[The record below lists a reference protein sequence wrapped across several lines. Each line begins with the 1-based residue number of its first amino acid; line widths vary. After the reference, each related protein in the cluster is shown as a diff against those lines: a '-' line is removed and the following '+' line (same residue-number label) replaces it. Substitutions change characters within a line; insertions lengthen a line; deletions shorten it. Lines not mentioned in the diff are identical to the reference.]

1 MNIFTKTLA
10 RLRRVTTKQVI
21 VASVF
26 ALAVVG
32 AAGAGMALKSNASAA
47 PVSTPDCN
55 ANAVAWCGS
64 PSASDLI
71 NKYNN
76 GDGHNSAASIQN
88 IYNCV
93 GITSTDIHAMTG
105 GANGYVTNTGDVYL
119 GGQLVATGAITGG
132 RQDIGGAASTPH
144 NCNGT
149 TFWER
154 PPQVSFQNPQ
164 LAAMVVMKNGVFQY
178 AILISCDNAVIATP
192 IIPNYTCDM
201 LNATP
206 VTDKLNTYN
215 FTSHVI
221 FGNGA
226 VFDKVVYDFGDGS
239 APVSSLGTG
248 DLISHTYTKP
258 GTWTAK
264 VTAYFTLPGG
274 TVVATTPGGNCVRRI
289 TIQPPILSCI
299 YLQAVLPDQKNKLS
313 FEFTLKAADGNG
325 ATFTSADFDFGDGT
339 NQMGVKPGTGSN
351 ALIVTTPH
359 TYGKTGTYTVI
370 PTLHFTTP
378 TGNQTVVGTGNCVA
392 HVSPTPPPQPC
403 TPGGTP
409 APGSPQ
415 CSPTPCTPGG
425 TPAPGSPEC
434 APPTPTP
441 PTTPPAT
448 LVNTGAGNVIG
459 LFAGTSV
466 LGAAAHF
473 LFQKRRLGRASL

>member
-21 VASVF
+21 VAGVF

-64 PSASDLI
+64 ASASDLI

-93 GITSTDIHAMTG
+93 GITSADVHAMTG

-132 RQDIGGAASTPH
+132 RQDIGGGASTPH

-178 AILISCDNAVIATP
+178 AILVSCDNAVIATP

-206 VTDKLNTYN
+206 VTDKLNMYN
-215 FTSHVI
+215 FTSHVT

-239 APVSSLGTG
+239 APVSTLGTG

-274 TVVATTPGGNCVRRI
+274 TVVATTPGGNCVRSI
-289 TIQPPILSCI
+289 SVKAPVLSCV
-299 YLQAVLPDQKNKLS
+299 YLQGLPDQNNKLS
-313 FEFTLKAADGNG
+313 YAFTLKADAENG
-325 ATFTSADFDFGDGT
+325 ATFTSVDFDFGDG
-339 NQMGVKPGTGSN
+339 NSQMGIKPGTGN
-351 ALIVTTPH
+351 NVLIATTPH
-359 TYGKTGTYTVI
+359 TYSKAGTYTVI

-378 TGNQTVVGTGNCVA
+378 TGNQTVVGAGNCVA
-392 HVSPTPPPQPC
+392 HITPTPPPPPC
-403 TPGGTP
+403 TQGGTP

-415 CSPTPCTPGG
+415 CQPPCSSSTSI
-425 TPAPGSPEC
+425 PATGSPEC
-434 APPTPTP
+434 TP
-441 PTTPPAT
+441 PTTPPTTPSAT

-473 LFQKRRLGRASL
+473 FVQKRRLGRASL